1 MHTTCMSVPIEI
13 RRVTGF
19 PDIGVTGGCELTC
32 RHWESNLGP
41 LKEQQVLQTAKQS
54 FKSSVEH
61 L

>member
-41 LKEQQVLQTAKQS
+41 LKEQ
-54 FKSSVEH
+54 
-61 L
+61 